1 VRRPLRLDPGR
12 LRLPLTLEAMTA
24 VPDGAG
30 GHTESWT
37 ALATLSASLE
47 PVAAVRR
54 VGADQTLATVTHTVT
69 LRSRADVASGMR
81 FTTAGRVF
89 SIETVHDPDETGRF
103 LVCRVRE
110 EGR

>member
-1 VRRPLRLDPGR
+1 MLDPGR

-30 GHTESWT
+30 GFTQSWT
-37 ALATLSASLE
+37 AVATLYAALT
-47 PVAAVRR
+47 PVAAERR
-54 VGADQTLATVTHTVT
+54 FGADQALPQVTHTVT
-69 LRSRADVASGMR
+69 LRARPELASGMR
-81 FTTAGRVF
+81 FATAGRRF
-89 SIETVHDPDETGRF
+89 AIETVHDPDETGRF

>member
-1 VRRPLRLDPGR
+1 MRARRIDPGR

-30 GHTESWT
+30 GFAESWT
-37 ALATLSASLE
+37 ALATLSAALE
-47 PVAAVRR
+47 PVAAARR
-54 VGADQTLATVTHTVT
+54 LGADQALPTVTHTVT
-69 LRSRADVASGMR
+69 LRARPDLASGMR
-81 FTTAGRVF
+81 FTSSGREF